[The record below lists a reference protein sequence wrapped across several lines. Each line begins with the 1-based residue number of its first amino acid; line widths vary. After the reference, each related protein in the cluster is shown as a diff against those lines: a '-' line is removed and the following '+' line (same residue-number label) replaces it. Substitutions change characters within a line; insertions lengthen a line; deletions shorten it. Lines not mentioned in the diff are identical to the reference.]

1 MTLNG
6 STGIYDNMITDK
18 SVKYG
23 RNAIQNNFDYLEAP
37 VKNALFNPNPAP
49 ILDFGV
55 SEEANENNIKNLEE
69 FIKNN
74 DEYLNSLPALEYE
87 YRYMPQFEA
96 GKVDKKALLGAAYEE
111 MGGVK
116 ELPVEEFEYRYM
128 NDDMTAEPLD
138 INKDD
143 KIDLAEY
150 SANILATD
158 VLSKGT
164 TDVTKVDGTINTK
177 GMNAIL
183 ECSKKMNALAATK
196 LYTNLYNTYG
206 LASALSEFKPE

>member
-69 FIKNN
+69 
-74 DEYLNSLPALEYE
+74 
-87 YRYMPQFEA
+87 
-96 GKVDKKALLGAAYEE
+96 KVKLK
-111 MGGVK
+111 
-116 ELPVEEFEYRYM
+116 
-128 NDDMTAEPLD
+128 
-138 INKDD
+138 
-143 KIDLAEY
+143 
-150 SANILATD
+150 
-158 VLSKGT
+158 
-164 TDVTKVDGTINTK
+164 
-177 GMNAIL
+177 
-183 ECSKKMNALAATK
+183 K
-196 LYTNLYNTYG
+196 LYHIYL
-206 LASALSEFKPE
+206 